1 MLQAGIAVKVTIV
14 HSFSLIYAAN
24 MSACASAGFRDTT
37 ATMLRSYA
45 IDQTKQ
51 DNPALLDPTAIGKT
65 IHAATAIGKTI
76 HAAGFNLTV
85 ESECVFWALPLSS
98 CI

>member
-1 MLQAGIAVKVTIV
+1 MKVTIV

-51 DNPALLDPTAIGKT
+51 DNPALGRPPHTHFSDPKLGDAFELNEKHGR
-65 IHAATAIGKTI
+65 HAPSA
-76 HAAGFNLTV
+76 
-85 ESECVFWALPLSS
+85 
-98 CI
+98 

>member
-51 DNPALLDPTAIGKT
+51 DNPAQLQLQLV
-65 IHAATAIGKTI
+65 
-76 HAAGFNLTV
+76 LTV

>member
-1 MLQAGIAVKVTIV
+1 MLQAGIAAKVTIV

-51 DNPALLDPTAIGKT
+51 DNPALLRQLQLDPKT
-65 IHAATAIGKTI
+65 IHAFFRFQNLGTHSSSMKSM
-76 HAAGFNLTV
+76 AGMLLRL
-85 ESECVFWALPLSS
+85 ELWL
-98 CI
+98 

>member
-51 DNPALLDPTAIGKT
+51 DNPALGRPPPRTPDLRLQERAQEWFSGTKMRAKNGP
-65 IHAATAIGKTI
+65 
-76 HAAGFNLTV
+76 
-85 ESECVFWALPLSS
+85 VF
-98 CI
+98 

>member
-1 MLQAGIAVKVTIV
+1 MLHAGIAVKVTIV

-51 DNPALLDPTAIGKT
+51 DNPALLQLQLVRLYTQQVST
-65 IHAATAIGKTI
+65 
-76 HAAGFNLTV
+76 
-85 ESECVFWALPLSS
+85 
-98 CI
+98 

>member
-37 ATMLRSYA
+37 ATMLSYA

-51 DNPALLDPTAIGKT
+51 DNPALGRPLPADSKPYPFFGPKT
-65 IHAATAIGKTI
+65 GDAFELNEKHGRHA
-76 HAAGFNLTV
+76 
-85 ESECVFWALPLSS
+85 SS
-98 CI
+98 A